1 VLPESWTPSW
11 QLRAA
16 GALRSAA
23 TVGGTC
29 AVLWF
34 FFPHVLLVPGTVL
47 SGLLNLPQ
55 WLTPARVRLDRARG
69 ELAITFGWWTRH
81 VPLNRIKGVDEV
93 FRFGAVIATRDGW
106 TYQISPFRKRRRLE
120 RWLRMRTGFE
130 GMDLTITQA
139 AAAARAE
146 NPGRPADGASS
157 PARVLDACLLCV
169 MGAAGVVLAALVR
182 PQAGGWLLCAGADLL
197 TAWWGIAGAVVG
209 LLGMW
214 LLGRAVTRAVSA
226 RRSRLGPGFR

>member
-1 VLPESWTPSW
+1 VLPESWTPSR
-11 QLRAA
+11 QLRAV

-23 TVGGTC
+23 TVGGAY

-47 SGLLNLPQ
+47 VGLLYLPR
-55 WLTPARVRLDRARG
+55 WLMPARVRLDRAHG

-81 VPLNRIKGVDEV
+81 VPLDRITGVDEV

-106 TYQISPFRKRRRLE
+106 TYRISPFRKRRRLE

-139 AAAARAE
+139 VAAVRAE
-146 NPGRPADGASS
+146 NPGWPADDASS
-157 PARVLDACLLCV
+157 PVGVLAACLLCV
-169 MGAAGVVLAALVR
+169 LGVAGVALAALVR
-182 PQAGGWLLCAGADLL
+182 PQAGGWLLRAAADLL
-197 TAWWGIAGAVVG
+197 TFWWGIAGAVIG
-209 LLGMW
+209 LIGVW
-214 LLGRAVTRAVSA
+214 LLCRAVTRAVSA
-226 RRSRLGPGFR
+226 RLGPGLR